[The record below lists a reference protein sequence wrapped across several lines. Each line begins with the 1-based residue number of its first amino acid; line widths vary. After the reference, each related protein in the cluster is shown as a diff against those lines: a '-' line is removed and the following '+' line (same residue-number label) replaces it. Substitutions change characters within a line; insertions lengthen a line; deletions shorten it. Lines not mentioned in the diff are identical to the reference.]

1 MNWGSAFKSGAA
13 RCFKEFQNLPARAV
27 LAGCLAL
34 FAGAANYTS
43 PAAAQGAPPT
53 KLDFAG
59 SVTWFGM
66 VPILIAVEKGFY
78 KEQGLD
84 VTYRV
89 VLNSSD
95 RIRALTAGDVA
106 FSNVGSVAVI
116 SELSR
121 GNTNFYITGNVDD
134 SPGNEGC
141 WARPGFKSAA
151 DLKGKTVAA
160 NSSAEI
166 TMHGILSANG
176 MSAKDIKY
184 VNLSPNELAGA
195 LTKGDIDAACIW
207 EPLLTGL
214 KKAVPDG
221 TLIGMDTDTA
231 TFKKYGTM
239 SAPDILIMSK
249 TLIDQHPAQ
258 AAKLMIATFKGADY
272 ATSNPEE
279 AATVVAPIFK
289 RDRDD
294 VLAGIKGFKFFG
306 RGGWVEHMRLYAGQL
321 QELSTWLYENKKID
335 RAPDISAAT
344 KTNFIPAP

>member
-1 MNWGSAFKSGAA
+1 MIWGSAFKFEMVQG
-13 RCFKEFQNLPARAV
+13 
-27 LAGCLAL
+27 LAGLRRVVARTSLAVTLATCLCISL
-34 FAGAANYTS
+34 NSS
-43 PAAAQGAPPT
+43 PASAQGTPPT

-59 SVTWFGM
+59 SVTWIGM
-66 VPILIAVEKGFY
+66 VPIMIAVEKGFY
-78 KEQGLD
+78 KEVGLD

-106 FSNVGSVAVI
+106 FSNVGSVAAI

-121 GNTNFYITGNVDD
+121 GNNSFYITGNVDD

-141 WARPGFKSAA
+141 WARPAFKSMA
-151 DLKGKTVAA
+151 DLKGKTVASNA
-160 NSSAEI
+160 SAEI
-166 TMHGILSANG
+166 TMHGVLAANG
-176 MSAKDIKY
+176 MSVKDIKF
-184 VNLSPNELAGA
+184 VSLSPNEFAGA
-195 LTKGDIDAACIW
+195 LSKGDIDAACVW

-214 KKAVPDG
+214 KKAVPEG
-221 TLIGMDTDTA
+221 HLVGMDTDTA

-272 ATSNPEE
+272 ATTNPEDT
-279 AATVVAPIFK
+279 ATVLAPIF
-289 RDRDD
+289 RRERDD

-306 RGGWVEHMRLYAGQL
+306 RKGWAEHMKLYSGQL
-321 QELSTWLYENKKID
+321 QELSSWLSENKKID
-335 RAPDISAAT
+335 RAPDIAT
-344 KTNFIPAP
+344 AIKTDFIPNP